1 MDIFI
6 FKINVDIILKGNSL
20 KIFSFQVREVS
31 FWRILYDQNLN
42 PYRFIIREVY
52 RRTKNLNH

>member
-6 FKINVDIILKGNSL
+6 FKINVDIILKGNYL